1 MCSGMHT
8 EKQMAAVETTVFKR
22 DEPWSV
28 DIAGGLSTRSRIT
41 HDKSITPL
49 TQVGLAMPA

>member
-28 DIAGGLSTRSRIT
+28 DIAGGLSTRSGIT
-41 HDKSITPL
+41 HKSITPL
-49 TQVGLAMPA
+49 RALTFDL